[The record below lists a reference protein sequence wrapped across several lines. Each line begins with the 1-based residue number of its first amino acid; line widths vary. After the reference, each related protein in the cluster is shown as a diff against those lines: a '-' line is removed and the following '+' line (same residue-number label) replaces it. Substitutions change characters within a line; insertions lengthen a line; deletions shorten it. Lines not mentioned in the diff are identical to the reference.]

1 MSRPYHNKRKYR
13 KSSDTAPNGAQKL
26 KVVSVYSPSSV
37 SGGKLRTQV
46 VSVASWV
53 KQLIPIHAINRD

>member
-1 MSRPYHNKRKYR
+1 MSRPYHNERKYR
-13 KSSDTAPNGAQKL
+13 KSDTVPNGAQKL

-53 KQLIPIHAINRD
+53 KQLIPIHAIIRH

>member
-1 MSRPYHNKRKYR
+1 MSRHYHKNRKYR
-13 KSSDTAPNGAQKL
+13 KSYTVPGAQKL

-46 VSVASWV
+46 ASVASWV
-53 KQLIPIHAINRD
+53 KQLIPIHAIIRD